1 MKQLILDFKDFEN
14 RREVHEY
21 IARMLDFP
29 DYYGHNLDALF
40 DVLSV
45 YPEELSV
52 YLFFA
57 GKSFEEGF
65 LAVFTDLSRE
75 NPRIRLFE
83 TRLP

>member
-21 IARMLDFP
+21 IARMLEFP

-45 YPEELSV
+45 YHEELSV
-52 YLFFA
+52 YLFFG

-65 LAVFTDLSRE
+65 QAVFTDLSRE
-75 NPRIRLFE
+75 NPRIRVFE